1 MKKKKLVNNLV
12 FRYNLCMIEYLYGKF
27 VDRLIE
33 EFPQQAGFREAN
45 DGKVKKEEE
54 LSKIFKTNAPNWR
67 KCRVYVGNAT
77 KKDEENSNESENADT
92 NNTDKENSNESE
104 NVDTNNTDKENS
116 NESENADTNNT
127 DKENGSESENDKD
140 SKNPY
145 VTKYM
150 LEVFDGTE
158 GQKELES
165 YIIGEKYLVNIK
177 GLEYKNVKKII
188 LPSEIIESLDRVID
202 NYFKYKN
209 TKNKKGVPLMLH
221 WLSIQLGERWKIRIN
236 EGLDERV
243 IEEVDR
249 LMEYLT
255 LGKME
260 ELKIENLKRIR
271 DKLQVKAKEINA
283 VYTYRELVKK
293 VEKEREN

>member
-1 MKKKKLVNNLV
+1 M
-12 FRYNLCMIEYLYGKF
+12 
-27 VDRLIE
+27 
-33 EFPQQAGFREAN
+33 
-45 DGKVKKEEE
+45 
-54 LSKIFKTNAPNWR
+54 T
-67 KCRVYVGNAT
+67 
-77 KKDEENSNESENADT
+77 
-92 NNTDKENSNESE
+92 
-104 NVDTNNTDKENS
+104 
-116 NESENADTNNT
+116 
-127 DKENGSESENDKD
+127 
-140 SKNPY
+140 
-145 VTKYM
+145 
-150 LEVFDGTE
+150 
-158 GQKELES
+158 
-165 YIIGEKYLVNIK
+165 IK

-188 LPSEIIESLDRVID
+188 LPSEIIESLDRVIE
-202 NYFKYKN
+202 NYFKFKN
-209 TKNKKGVPLMLH
+209 TKNKKGVPLMLY
-221 WLSIQLGERWKIRIN
+221 WISIQLGERWKIRIN